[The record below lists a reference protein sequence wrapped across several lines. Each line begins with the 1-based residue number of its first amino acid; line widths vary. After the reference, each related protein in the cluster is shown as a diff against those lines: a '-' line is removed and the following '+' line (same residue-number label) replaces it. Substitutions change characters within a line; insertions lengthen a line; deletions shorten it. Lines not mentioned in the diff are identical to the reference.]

1 MPMEI
6 EKILKRLIKGKPKT
20 KVGWKMIERRIEYL
34 PVFLNTLERKTRFKI
49 IAEEKVARNSS
60 LKGKYA
66 IFKNMNENGRQV
78 FPMIS
83 LKEISNK
90 KIIIETFIVED
101 SISFLGGLEEETVLT
116 MELVSLL
123 DKTNP
128 QTIIKEKITVDS
140 K

>member
-1 MPMEI
+1 
-6 EKILKRLIKGKPKT
+6 
-20 KVGWKMIERRIEYL
+20 
-34 PVFLNTLERKTRFKI
+34 
-49 IAEEKVARNSS
+49 
-60 LKGKYA
+60 
-66 IFKNMNENGRQV
+66 MNENGRQV

-116 MELVSLL
+116 MELVSPL